1 MKRSLLTSAL
11 LATSLF
17 SAATLAAEPPI
28 RLVIHGGAGTIVKST
43 ITPQQEAEYKA
54 KLDEALQAGYKV
66 LESGGTS
73 CLDAVQ
79 RAINVMED
87 SPLFNAGKGA
97 VFTHDG
103 RNELDAS
110 IMDGKTLAAGAVA
123 GVTTIKNPIN
133 AAYTVMTR
141 SPHVLMV
148 SNGAEVFLKK
158 KD

>member
-1 MKRSLLTSAL
+1 
-11 LATSLF
+11 
-17 SAATLAAEPPI
+17 
-28 RLVIHGGAGTIVKST
+28 

-73 CLDAVQ
+73 LDAVQ

-123 GVTTIKNPIN
+123 GVTTIK
-133 AAYTVMTR
+133 
-141 SPHVLMV
+141 
-148 SNGAEVFLKK
+148 
-158 KD
+158 